1 MSVKQIQDSLV
12 SRSIK
17 NKHPSGYCFFIVR
30 MGLRTR
36 TKQSFVAKFERERAE
51 AEVAETLS
59 FRHVMPFIAS
69 EQDSLVSR
77 SIKNKHSLGCCFFM
91 EERQRG

>member
-1 MSVKQIQDSLV
+1 MVEHFLAKEGVASSSLV

-17 NKHPSGYCFFIVR
+17 NKHPSGCCFFIVR
-30 MGLRTR
+30 VGLRTR
-36 TKQSFVAKFERERAE
+36 TKRSFVAKFERERAE

-77 SIKNKHSLGCCFFM
+77 SIFKITPDRVFFSI
-91 EERQRG
+91 